1 MNRRMF
7 AIAAFGLLLLVGA
20 GQARAGNLVLNG
32 GFDAD
37 TPPFDTAPLDWTL
50 TPAASGT
57 GFFVGP
63 GLTNRPLAYTYVS
76 GPNVANFGA
85 TGALDDTLSQT
96 LSTTPGA
103 SYTLSYYLAHNETDS
118 ANDFSVSWGG
128 SVIPGSVLVNAAEF
142 AFTVFSFTVTATST
156 STVLSFSGREVPA
169 EYGLDNVSVT
179 PNAIPEPASLSLL
192 GIGTAGFVGYTLFRR
207 PVRSRRPSTII
218 R

>member
-32 GFDAD
+32 GFDAN
-37 TPPFDTAPLDWTL
+37 TPADTAPLDWTL
-50 TPAASGT
+50 TLAASGP
-57 GFFVGP
+57 GFFVAP
-63 GLTNRPLAYTYVS
+63 GLTNRPLSYTYVS
-76 GPNVANFGA
+76 APNVANFGA
-85 TGALDDTLSQT
+85 TGAFDDTLSQT

-103 SYTLSYYLAHNETDS
+103 IYTLSYDLAHNETDS

-142 AFTVFSFTVTATST
+142 AFTVYSFTVTATST

-179 PNAIPEPASLSLL
+179 QNVIPEPASLSLL
-192 GIGTAGFVGYTLFRR
+192 GIGMRGSWATPCSGGR
-207 PVRSRRPSTII
+207 
-218 R
+218 

>member
-37 TPPFDTAPLDWTL
+37 TPAADTAPLDWTL
-50 TPAASGT
+50 TLAASGP
-57 GFFVGP
+57 GFFVSP
-63 GLTNRPLAYTYVS
+63 GLSTRPLPYTYVS
-76 GPNVANFGA
+76 APNVANFGA
-85 TGALDDTLSQT
+85 VGAFDDTLSQT

-103 SYTLSYYLAHNETDS
+103 TYTLSYDLAHNETDL

-128 SVIPGSVLVNAAEF
+128 SVIPGSVLVNAVAF
-142 AFTVFSFTVTATST
+142 PFTVYSFTVTATST

-169 EYGLDNVSVT
+169 EFGLDNVSV
-179 PNAIPEPASLSLL
+179 NAIPEPASLSLL
-192 GIGTAGFVGYTLFRR
+192 GIGAAGLVGYTLFRR
-207 PVRSRRPSTII
+207 PVRSRRPSGVE
-218 R
+218 